1 MFPSLEFTLIK
12 NLTIESELLGNKI
25 KAFSGPLFRLAG
37 ETTRFRHM
45 GHQHIGNEAIR

>member
-1 MFPSLEFTLIK
+1 MFPNQKFALIK
-12 NLTIESELLGNKI
+12 ERFIETGLLRNKI
-25 KAFSGPLFRLAG
+25 KAFSAPLFRLAG

>member
-12 NLTIESELLGNKI
+12 ERFIETGLLRQKI

-45 GHQHIGNEAIR
+45 GHQHIGNKAIR

>member
-1 MFPSLEFTLIK
+1 MLPKREFPRSKIG
-12 NLTIESELLGNKI
+12 LLRNKI
-25 KAFSGPLFRLAG
+25 KAFSAPLFRLTG

>member
-12 NLTIESELLGNKI
+12 DIAIESALLGNKI
-25 KAFSGPLFRLAG
+25 KALSGPLFRLAG

-45 GHQHIGNEAIR
+45 GHQYVGNEAIR

>member
-1 MFPSLEFTLIK
+1 MFPSREFTLIK
-12 NLTIESELLGNKI
+12 DIAIESALLGNKI
-25 KAFSGPLFRLAG
+25 KALSAPLFRLAG